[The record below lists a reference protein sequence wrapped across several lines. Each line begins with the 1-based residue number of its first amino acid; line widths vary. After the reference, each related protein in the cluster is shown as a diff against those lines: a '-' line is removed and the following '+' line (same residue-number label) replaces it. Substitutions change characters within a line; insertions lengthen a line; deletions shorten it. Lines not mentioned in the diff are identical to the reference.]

1 MVGVTTRTGKGSE
14 LTWVELDA
22 NFTAL
27 AAAVNFLM
35 PQDTAFA
42 TTVPLDGNLYMPQ
55 TNVTTNL
62 TFTPAAS
69 PQKGAQVYL
78 RLVANGTNTVT
89 FSGFKEWGGS
99 IGYDN
104 RNGILN
110 EIQFFHDGVDSWYS
124 ISQAVGEVAVDTTAP
139 TISSASVANATPTT
153 VALAASETLDA
164 AYVPAASAF
173 TVSGHTINAVSIS
186 GSAITL
192 TVAEPFVNGEAA
204 RTVAYTQP
212 GTNNVRDTSGNLLA
226 TFTGLAITNNVLPSD
241 VTAPTLSTATVD
253 GASLVLTYSEALQT
267 ALPATSSWSVVGAGG
282 TTQAPSAVAIA
293 GSAVTL
299 TLATPAVNGNT
310 VTISYTVPG
319 TNPIRDTAGNA
330 ASALSGQAV
339 TNNTA
344 APAADSILELT
355 TLSNLT
361 QGTGGN
367 DNVYTAGSSLP
378 NTFGAYGRS
387 ILTLAGDGYV
397 SVDWP
402 SATNGAALVGF
413 DKTNSV
419 DWGAGGADGGAPDA
433 FFLLSTNSG
442 NVSYS
447 ANNQVATTIGTALTP
462 GAGVRYRL
470 RRAGTTITIE
480 ESSNSGATW
489 NTRHTFAGSFSGTL
503 YVWVATTASNVI
515 YRPRQLGMA

>member
-1 MVGVTTRTGKGSE
+1 MANVTTRSGKGAE
-14 LTWVELDA
+14 LTWAELDA

-27 AAAVNFLM
+27 AAAVNFLI

-42 TTVPLDGNLYMPQ
+42 TTVPLDGNRYMPQ
-55 TNVTTNL
+55 TNVTSNL

-89 FSGFKEWGGS
+89 FTGFKEWGGS

-139 TISSASVANATPTT
+139 TISSAQVANAAPAIIVITM
-153 VALAASETLDA
+153 SETLA
-164 AYVPAASAF
+164 AVTPATSAF
-173 TVSGHTINAVSIS
+173 TVSGGKTVSSVSVS
-186 GSAITL
+186 GS
-192 TVAEPFVNGEAA
+192 TVSVTVNSAYVNGDTI
-204 RTVAYTQP
+204 TVAYTQP
-212 GTNNVRDTSGNLLA
+212 GTNNLQDAAGNAVA
-226 TFTGLAITNNVLPSD
+226 TFGAQPVTNNVAPTD
-241 VTAPTLSTATVD
+241 VTAPTLTAATVD

-282 TTQAPSAVAIA
+282 TTQAPSAVAIS

-299 TLATPAVNGNT
+299 TLATPAVSGNT

-319 TNPIRDTAGNA
+319 TNPIRDAAGNTA
-330 ASALSGQAV
+330 PALSVQAV

-378 NTFGAYGRS
+378 NPFGAYGRS
-387 ILTLAGDGYV
+387 SLTLAADGYV

-413 DKTNSV
+413 DKTNSI
-419 DWGAGGADGGAPDA
+419 DWGAGGDNGAPDA
-433 FFLLSTNSG
+433 FLLLSTNTG

-447 ANNQVATTIGTALTP
+447 ANNQTATVIGAALTP

-470 RRAGTTITIE
+470 RRAGATITIE

-489 NTRHTFAGSFSGTL
+489 NTRYTFAGSFSGTL
-503 YVWVATTASNVI
+503 YVWIATTASNVI
-515 YRPRQLGMA
+515 YRPRQVGMA